1 VTVSIQRTGAGH
13 VFATRA
19 GMQRAIVGRERT
31 TMPAHRIVSTT
42 LALLLVTLPSTLR
55 ADPITVTGGHV
66 QVETSLSL
74 ARILLT
80 GRDFALSTG
89 TEDFFSDLRQC
100 APCEPNVPVSL
111 GARWAP
117 TGINGGSATVNGV
130 HFSEVFFGPGS
141 SGTFTTPAM
150 TLAGSGPVTVTL
162 PFTFRGT
169 VTGFASSAFADP
181 VFTTA
186 LAGSGTARARFNTF
200 VFDRTTLFSATD
212 LPGADFQLEYV
223 FSGVSPTPEPATLLL
238 MASGAL
244 VLEAR
249 RRRRTV

>member
-1 VTVSIQRTGAGH
+1 
-13 VFATRA
+13 
-19 GMQRAIVGRERT
+19 
-31 TMPAHRIVSTT
+31 MPTHRIVTAM
-42 LALLLVTLPSTLR
+42 LALLLVTRPSTLC

-74 ARILLT
+74 ARISLT
-80 GRDFALSTG
+80 GHDFTLSTG
-89 TEDFFSDLRQC
+89 TEDFLSDLRQC
-100 APCEPNVPVSL
+100 APCEPNLPVSL

-141 SGTFTTPAM
+141 TGTFATSTV

-169 VTGFASSAFADP
+169 VTGFASSQFDDP

-186 LAGSGTARARFNTF
+186 LVGSGTARARFNTF
-200 VFDRTTLFSATD
+200 VSDGTTLFSATD

-223 FSGVSPTPEPATLLL
+223 FSGASPTPEPATLLL
-238 MASGAL
+238 IASGAL
-244 VLEAR
+244 VLETR

>member
-1 VTVSIQRTGAGH
+1 
-13 VFATRA
+13 
-19 GMQRAIVGRERT
+19 
-31 TMPAHRIVSTT
+31 MPTHRIVTAT
-42 LALLLVTLPSTLR
+42 LALLLVTRPSALR
-55 ADPITVTGGHV
+55 ADPITVTGRHV

-74 ARILLT
+74 ARISLS

-89 TEDFFSDLRQC
+89 TEDFLSDLRQC

-141 SGTFTTPAM
+141 SATFTTPTV
-150 TLAGSGPVTVTL
+150 TLAGSGPVTVMQ

-169 VTGFASSAFADP
+169 VTGFASSQFDAPAF
-181 VFTTA
+181 TA
-186 LAGSGTARARFNTF
+186 ELVGSGIARARFNAL
-200 VFDRTTLFSATD
+200 VSDGTTLFSATD

-223 FSGVSPTPEPATLLL
+223 FSGVSTTPEPATLLL
-238 MASGAL
+238 MTSGAL
-244 VLEAR
+244 VLEAW
-249 RRRRTV
+249 RRRRTL